1 MTRCGHSMA
10 MRRSRTT
17 AVCVAQLKLLS
28 DHTRFAVVRELMSH
42 DCTFDGLTRTLGVE
56 PTLLSHHLKLLREAG
71 FVARTRDGRMA
82 TYRIAD
88 KRLVTGTADVI
99 QLGCCTLNMSGDL

>member
-1 MTRCGHSMA
+1 MTA
-10 MRRSRTT
+10 RRSKSN

-28 DHTRFAVVRELMSH
+28 DHTRFAVMRELMSH
-42 DCTFDGLTRTLGVE
+42 DCTFDVLSRTLRVE
-56 PTLLSHHLKLLREAG
+56 PTLLSHHLKLLRQAG

-88 KRLVTGTADVI
+88 KRLVSGAADVI
-99 QLGCCTLNMSGDL
+99 QLGCCTLHMGSNT